1 MNKDITISIVTYF
14 SDHLIFKRLKELKK
28 YKTIIIE
35 NSLQKELKKKSKK
48 NISQQK
54 LLYQSKI

>member
-14 SDHLIFKRLKELKK
+14 SDHLIFKRLKGLKK

-35 NSLQKELKKKSKK
+35 NSLQKKLKKKNRKK
-48 NISQQK
+48 I
-54 LLYQSKI
+54 

>member
-1 MNKDITISIVTYF
+1 MNITIPIVTYF

-35 NSLQKELKKKSKK
+35 NSLQKLKKKSKK
-48 NISQQK
+48 I
-54 LLYQSKI
+54 